1 MKDKYCTSFILSKI
15 WASAGVN
22 VCAGVGRKGGEE
34 VAVRVYLTLNL
45 FLPVPLGALPRV
57 T

>member
-1 MKDKYCTSFILSKI
+1 MSKV
-15 WASAGVN
+15 WASTGVS

-34 VAVRVYLTLNL
+34 AAVRVYLTLNL

-57 T
+57 M